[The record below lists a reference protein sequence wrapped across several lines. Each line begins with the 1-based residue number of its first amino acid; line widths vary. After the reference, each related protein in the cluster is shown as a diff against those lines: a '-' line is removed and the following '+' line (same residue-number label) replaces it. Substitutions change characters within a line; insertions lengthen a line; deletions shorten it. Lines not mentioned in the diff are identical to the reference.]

1 MMDKIDWNYWL
12 KRKSLFE
19 IEVALLTLGIDPEKH
34 PIDYLGSH
42 YLVYQDE
49 LKGMQKD
56 YIRRMTFIQ
65 ENRFTPY
72 EYMANDGESGNFYFD
87 TEGRVRVKR
96 FLLWLKNEDMGWTLP
111 PELQAYIET
120 IDKPRE
126 IKPTKPIKISAKENQ
141 KWKLKPGKT
150 YPGYRLPL
158 FEFLKQEFINGKE
171 DPPNAYDFI
180 AKLKEDVANGITL
193 ENIWVRRYGIDYKIK
208 SGETKKADLKAI
220 NQSIGDLIIKLS
232 EDE

>member
-1 MMDKIDWNYWL
+1 MDKIDWNYWL

-87 TEGRVRVKR
+87 TESRVRVKR
-96 FLLWLKNEDMGWTLP
+96 FLLWLKNEDMGWELP
-111 PELQAYIET
+111 PELQAYIEKLNNNPKT
-120 IDKPRE
+120 LEVKANSPE
-126 IKPTKPIKISAKENQ
+126 VIKSANRIQ
-141 KWKLKPGKT
+141 S
-150 YPGYRLPL
+150 
-158 FEFLKQEFINGKE
+158 KQEQQDTAIL
-171 DPPNAYDFI
+171 D
-180 AKLKEDVANGITL
+180 
-193 ENIWVRRYGIDYKIK
+193 KIK
-208 SGETKKADLKAI
+208 LLGHDPLSLPKEKSGKRTIKADIRDYFLGNSQIFTYDAFENAWKRLKHE
-220 NQSIGDLIIKLS
+220 GKIK
-232 EDE
+232 